1 MTKEAD
7 LSKYQKLSELDHI
20 RLRAGIFIGSVYTT
34 ESTCWL
40 YDPEENRMKQQDV
53 AYSPGLLKIFDE
65 IISNS
70 VDEHIRSGKVKNIW
84 VELHPMTGE
93 IIVKDD
99 GGIPVQKHP
108 EYDVYIPQMI
118 FGELRTGSNFDD
130 SDRMTAGQ
138 NGYGVKLSNIFS
150 QFFCVETCDGVN
162 RYIQNFSDGM
172 KNVEKPTISRSTLKG
187 TTITFTPDYDYFKC
201 SLDDNNVRKIEKRV
215 YDIAGCNPTIN
226 VHLNG
231 KQIKFKGFQ
240 SFAEKFVD
248 SVVFDSN
255 ENFDVALAPTPI
267 DGFGHV
273 TYVNGIDVFNGGT
286 HVDYIINQITNKI
299 REFIKKKHRVDVKP
313 NNIKQQMFLVARC
326 RINAPMFSSQSKEFL
341 NSDPK
346 TYGTTYE
353 PSDRFIKK
361 VLESEIV
368 QKVLDWVEGE
378 KRRAELEEQRKLN
391 KTTQNTNFL
400 KRITKFDDATSKDR
414 SSCMLF
420 LTEGNSAA
428 KPILSAR
435 DAKIHGVFPLKGK
448 PLNVRDIEMKKLAT
462 NEEFQNIMS
471 IVGLRIGHKVE
482 DPSELRFGKIVI
494 LADSDVDGM
503 HVSGLFFNMIHA
515 FWPELFEYG
524 VVYRLNAPIIIATVK
539 NVEHEFFTQH
549 DYHVWAENN
558 PNHKKKYFKG
568 LGTFDSKYFYRFLR
582 EEDKYMKKIVIL
594 DSTDV
599 DALNIAFDKSKANER
614 KEWLLT

>member
-1 MTKEAD
+1 MTSVD

-20 RLRAGIFIGSVYTT
+20 RLRAGIFIGSVYETR
-34 ESTCWL
+34 SVCWL
-40 YDPEENRMKQQDV
+40 YDNETDFMKQEEIE
-53 AYSPGLLKIFDE
+53 YSPGLLKIFDE

-70 VDEHIRSGKVKNIW
+70 VDEHIRSGKVNNIW
-84 VELHPMTGE
+84 VDLHPLTGE
-93 IIVKDD
+93 IVVRDD
-99 GGIPVQKHP
+99 GGIPVAKHP

-130 SDRMTAGQ
+130 SERMTAGQ

-150 QFFCVETCDGVN
+150 KEFRVETCDGKQ
-162 RYIQNFSDGM
+162 RYVQHFSDGM
-172 KNVEKPTISRSTLKG
+172 KNVSDPTISRSTIKG
-187 TTITFTPDYDYFKC
+187 TTITFTPDYEYFKC
-201 SLDDNNVRKIEKRV
+201 SLNESNIRKIEKRV
-215 YDIAGCNPTIN
+215 YDIAGCNPSIG

-231 KQIKFKGFQ
+231 KQIKFKNFQ
-240 SFAEKFVD
+240 AFAERFVE
-248 SVVFDSN
+248 SVVYDSN
-255 ENFDVALAPTPI
+255 NDFDIAISGTPL

-286 HVDYIINQITNKI
+286 HVDYIVNQITNKI

-326 RINAPMFSSQSKEFL
+326 RINAPMFNSQSKEFL
-341 NSDPK
+341 TSDPK
-346 TYGTTYE
+346 NYGTSYE

-361 VLESEIV
+361 VLDSDIV

-378 KRRAELEEQRKLN
+378 KRRAEMANLRKLN

-400 KRITKFDDATSKDR
+400 KRITKFDDATSKER
-414 SSCMLF
+414 KECMLF

-448 PLNVRDIEMKKLAT
+448 PLNVRDIELSKLAS

-471 IVGLRIGHKVE
+471 IVGLKIGHRVE
-482 DPSELRFGKIVI
+482 DPSELRFGKVVI
-494 LADSDVDGM
+494 LADSDVDGF

-524 VVYRLNAPIIIATVK
+524 VIYRLNAPIIIATMK
-539 NVEHEFFTQH
+539 GKEYEFFSQNE
-549 DYHVWAENN
+549 YNIWAESN

-582 EEDKYMKKIVIL
+582 DEATYMKKIVIE

-599 DALNIAFDKSKANER
+599 DALNIAFDKSKADER
-614 KEWLLT
+614 KDWLLT